1 MIKIE
6 KKYLV
11 KACYYPSVLI
21 SSWLSDK
28 MVRNWVL
35 FDNRIW
41 NMVGSLAMVEALY
54 RSGRVKFSEALLENL
69 ISGFVQKRKFIPN
82 YKERYLIAKKGKP
95 SFYVSFPDTLRL
107 FLDILYPLGLKP
119 FLAFGT
125 LLGHERNQGFIPWD
139 LDIDLGIF
147 DDNIDF
153 QALIA
158 SLKSSPFK
166 ILKCSPLRVPFK
178 IKCAL
183 KGGPMIELVIFK
195 KVGDHLMTYSMLFGE
210 TVERKRDV
218 FGLKKSTMEGIPV
231 YVPENATRFLEEN
244 YGDWQNPRS
253 IHHFLF
259 DSHLTDFSRPLI
271 RVYAKKYFYE
281 LLSNGDQQKSRYY
294 LDLFKKKFSGEQF
307 WKNIED
313 KLIQCLK

>member
-1 MIKIE
+1 MIMIE

-11 KACYYPSVLI
+11 KAFYYPSVFI
-21 SSWLSDK
+21 SSWFSDK
-28 MVRNWVL
+28 LVRNWVL
-35 FDNRIW
+35 FDNRLW

-54 RSGRVKFSEALLENL
+54 RSGRVKFSEGLMESL
-69 ISGFVQKRKFIPN
+69 ISNFVEKRKFIPN
-82 YKERYLIAKKGKP
+82 YKERYLLAKREKP
-95 SFYVSFPDTLRL
+95 SFSVSFPETLRL

-125 LLGHERNQGFIPWD
+125 LLGYERNQGFIPWD

-153 QALIA
+153 QVLIA
-158 SLKSSPFK
+158 SLENSPFK
-166 ILKCSPLRVPFK
+166 ILKCSPTRVPFK

-195 KVGDHLMTYSMLFGE
+195 KEGDHLLTYSALFGE
-210 TVERKRDV
+210 TVERKRYA
-218 FGLKKSTMEGIPV
+218 FRLKKATMEGIPV
-231 YVPENATRFLEEN
+231 YVPENTTRFLEEN

-259 DSHLTDFSRPLI
+259 DSQLTDFSKPLI

-281 LLSNGDQQKSRYY
+281 LLSNGDQQKCRYY
-294 LDLFKKKFSGEQF
+294 LNLFEEKFSGEQF
-307 WKNIED
+307 WKNIGN
-313 KLIQCLK
+313 KLIQHLI